1 MDIEELKNK
10 WKGLD
15 AAPCKSPIDEGELVV
30 RLAASR
36 VSSSKDRI
44 MRHLRT
50 SGIAGVWM
58 PFLACGLLAGKYGC
72 PDWLVV
78 VYSLYGLLM
87 GVWALALLIRF
98 RKHDFITMP
107 VAQSL
112 QHIVTLR
119 RRISLMRAAG
129 ILGGVFIIGSLGM
142 VFFADGDPYLTAG
155 FFAGLAVGLP
165 LGIFRWI
172 DLNKRT
178 RYLEKALRAC
188 AQP

>member
-10 WKGLD
+10 WKGID
-15 AAPCKSPIDEGELVV
+15 AAPCKSPIDEGELAVK
-30 RLAASR
+30 LAASR

-44 MRHLRT
+44 MRHLRS
-50 SGIAGVWM
+50 SGIVGVCM
-58 PFLACGLLAGKYGC
+58 PFLAGGLLAGKYNT

-78 VYSLYGLLM
+78 VYSLYGLLLSL
-87 GVWALALLIRF
+87 WAFVMLIRF

-119 RRISLMRAAG
+119 RRISLMRAVG
-129 ILGGVFIIGSLGM
+129 LLGGVFILGSLGM

-155 FFAGLAVGLP
+155 FFAGMAVGLP
-165 LGIFRWI
+165 LGIWRWI

-178 RYLEKALRAC
+178 RHLEEALRAC
-188 AQP
+188 AEP